1 MKAEIQYYHEFLF
14 VFGQYQVYTLSG
26 DKWFDLNLKLNSIKG
41 LFLTCQ
47 MIYQGKICA
56 EIIASDL
63 QNIDGVGSDRNLSIC
78 KALNASSYLSGNG
91 AKAYNDEDSFS
102 QAGIRLVYNNYS
114 YKPYKQLWGEFIPNL
129 AAIDALFNIGPEA
142 KNLIQ

>member
-63 QNIDGVGSDRNLSIC
+63 QNIIAFDPEMRGVSGSEKINSP
-78 KALNASSYLSGNG
+78 
-91 AKAYNDEDSFS
+91 DS
-102 QAGIRLVYNNYS
+102 
-114 YKPYKQLWGEFIPNL
+114 
-129 AAIDALFNIGPEA
+129 
-142 KNLIQ
+142 